1 MSNMSYCRFENT
13 ANDLRDCL
21 DHPGD
26 ADLSQSEKNAR
37 ETLLAL
43 CRDVIEN
50 ADEET
55 EEGTE

>member
-1 MSNMSYCRFENT
+1 MSYCRFENT